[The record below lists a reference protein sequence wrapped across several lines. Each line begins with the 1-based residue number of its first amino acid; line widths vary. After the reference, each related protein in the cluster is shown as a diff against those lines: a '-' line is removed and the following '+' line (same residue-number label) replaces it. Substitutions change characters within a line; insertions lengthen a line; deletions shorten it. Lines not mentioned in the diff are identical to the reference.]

1 MCRVCVDCLLDQI
14 ARMGIRVGDLA
25 FPAKFEE
32 KLTALVNYY
41 KRIFPDMA
49 PVDIPKEVAKYTQ
62 DYYGRIQP
70 LIVDTVHYLSQAL
83 KAGKRV
89 MVEGSSLSPS
99 VSCVSCVRRLN
110 SQTTQVLTRPC
121 STSTLVPTP
130 T

>member
-1 MCRVCVDCLLDQI
+1 VCVDGLLDQI

-62 DYYGRIQP
+62 DYYGRIKP
-70 LIVDTVHYLSQAL
+70 LIVDTVHYLSQAI
-83 KAGKRV
+83 KTGKRV
-89 MVEGSSLSPS
+89 MVEGSSLSPT
-99 VSCVSCVRRLN
+99 CVVCV
-110 SQTTQVLTRPC
+110 VCAPA
-121 STSTLVPTP
+121 
-130 T
+130 

>member
-1 MCRVCVDCLLDQI
+1 
-14 ARMGIRVGDLA
+14 MGIRVGDLA

-89 MVEGSSLSPS
+89 MVEGSSLSPT
-99 VSCVSCVRRLN
+99 CVLCVVR
-110 SQTTQVLTRPC
+110 VVCAPA
-121 STSTLVPTP
+121 
-130 T
+130 